1 MQLRLHVCSLV
12 LAREVAF
19 LDDVILHREIL
30 TLEVPFQH
38 ILHPGRIPQLYQIMP
53 ETCLLLHL
61 PRHSS
66 PQLCSTKNDDLASTD
81 LAINGGAGDV
91 RGHGVVGH
99 VAPRVVLGRRLRVP
113 HIAAVS

>member
-1 MQLRLHVCSLV
+1 M
-12 LAREVAF
+12 
-19 LDDVILHREIL
+19 
-30 TLEVPFQH
+30 
-38 ILHPGRIPQLYQIMP
+38 
-53 ETCLLLHL
+53 
-61 PRHSS
+61 
-66 PQLCSTKNDDLASTD
+66 STD